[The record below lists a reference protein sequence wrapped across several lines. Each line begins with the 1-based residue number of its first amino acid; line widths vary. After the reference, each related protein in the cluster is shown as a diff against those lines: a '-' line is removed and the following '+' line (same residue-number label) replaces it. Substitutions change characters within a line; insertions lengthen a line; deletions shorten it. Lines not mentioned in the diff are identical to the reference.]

1 LFFGLT
7 GEAVARN
14 MFLDGN
20 TDGNDLVHVTHRP
33 FVGEGTVGLALLFK
47 GVRVSFTQVLRTPEF
62 FERDRFDQYASINVA
77 FRY

>member
-1 LFFGLT
+1 MGLG

-20 TDGNDLVHVTHRP
+20 TDGNDIVHVTHRP
-33 FVGEGTVGLALLFK
+33 FVGEGQIGLAFLYR
-47 GVRVSFTQVLRTPEF
+47 GVRITWSQVLRTPEF
-62 FERDRFDQYASINVA
+62 FERERWDQFGSLNVT